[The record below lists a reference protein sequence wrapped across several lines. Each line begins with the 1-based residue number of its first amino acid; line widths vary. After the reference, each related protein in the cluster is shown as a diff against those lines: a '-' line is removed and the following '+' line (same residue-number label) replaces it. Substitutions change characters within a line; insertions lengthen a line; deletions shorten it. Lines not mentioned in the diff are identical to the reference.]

1 MQLFT
6 EHVTQRHDGI
16 TPSQA
21 AAARYRYA
29 NARFREE
36 WHNEHRTPGVTTRI
50 YYAYEQLGL
59 RPRPGAYAGFVREID
74 GLVRDIEEMEI
85 RIPRTSHRTSIW
97 LWRNWPRNTRWA
109 SSPTRSTPW
118 PRSALSLA
126 ATGAAALFQLLY
138 LFGRSR
144 ASKPSIEVFR
154 QAVLGLDK
162 LPHQIVHVGDRES
175 NDVDGPRR
183 VGMRAILFTGIIDRG
198 SDQTDARRLPQLPGI
213 ARNRATS
220 AMTTPPLDAI
230 IHTLATRFSAAFP
243 PQLDGPLAPS
253 EARRSSPWSTAGAGG
268 RRAPAVGCAHGA
280 RRSQAQSSNR
290 RPPRGTSSSWRSRA
304 PISATRWRW
313 AWAPWS

>member
-1 MQLFT
+1 MIEAITFDFGDTIAIDDSDEPKRAAKGLPSKADARVQLFT

-21 AAARYRYA
+21 AAAYRYA

-85 RIPRTSHRTSIW
+85 RIPPDFAPDIH
-97 LWRNWPRNTRWA
+97 L
-109 SSPTRSTPW
+109 
-118 PRSALSLA
+118 ALAQLA
-126 ATGAAALFQLLY
+126 QEYTLGIISDTIHTHGRGLRYLLQQQGLLRY
-138 LFGRSR
+138 FSYFIFSDEVR

-198 SDQTDARRLPQLPGI
+198 SDQTRAHAVCRSYRELPGI
-213 ARNRATS
+213 VQRLR
-220 AMTTPPLDAI
+220 
-230 IHTLATRFSAAFP
+230 
-243 PQLDGPLAPS
+243 
-253 EARRSSPWSTAGAGG
+253 
-268 RRAPAVGCAHGA
+268 
-280 RRSQAQSSNR
+280 
-290 RPPRGTSSSWRSRA
+290 
-304 PISATRWRW
+304 
-313 AWAPWS
+313 